1 METKANVTAQ
11 NESRVTSAKSRSSAE
26 SSDKTNIYVPPDG
39 TSEPVSTNDTETV
52 VRRYVEH
59 TGLASD
65 HINSFNELLD
75 GDLNDVF
82 ERTYQYNERTI
93 AYDLKKAKKTKDIAT
108 VRIIPRYSNIIVHP
122 PRMVVRESGMKMSLT
137 PSFACMNN
145 RYYVAPFTG
154 DFHIRLI
161 ATKADGTE
169 LIREDDI
176 KNVEITGFP
185 ILLKS
190 NKCPLS
196 TMTPE
201 VQIATCEDPL
211 NPGGYF
217 LLGSDWIN
225 KHMETLQFN
234 GLRIF
239 NSDHEGIATR
249 AEMLSKMDNTNGNSA
264 QFIIQYMYNE
274 DLLVKIDHK
283 PFRNFFF
290 PFYTIFRLLGVET
303 HKEMMDS
310 IVFEYDSPISQYIQV
325 KMARS
330 FRSKYKGSFPDS
342 SSMITLN
349 DLREYVI
356 TYMGTDFNYAGQEV
370 FEKNKNVFFADLYKY
385 IDLYFMPHIGTSAS
399 ARLEK
404 CRALGLYI
412 RMLFLVECGVYPE
425 TDRDSEVSKR
435 NERSGSRMV
444 KMLKTYINSTIARPI
459 LDAYEHALKNMSF
472 EDINLREVHN
482 SACDSDRLKK
492 INIRL
497 ITGGT
502 KKAIKTGQRGKTIVN
517 RLISQQATGGFLNRV
532 SGLREIVSDPTTAS
546 SKASEREHKMRE
558 LHPTSF
564 GYKDPVQTQESEN
577 IGRNKQMSITCSISS
592 HSNISVLLDTLE
604 AEYKSGL
611 IIRTPS
617 PAEKTRLTRVAINW
631 SGISL
636 GWTDQPY
643 LLVDKYRALR
653 RRGEIDRN
661 VSIVWNIQ
669 LQMVSFYCDADRLI
683 RPMCIV
689 QNNYGDSYTSQFC
702 KNAGD
707 LSDFV
712 QWSLLRKHHIRA
724 LNAGTITINDLI
736 SQGIIEM
743 VDAEEQA
750 LETIIAHSPEFLEK
764 NARNHMIRY
773 THMEMPSAIYGLSAL
788 VGNNFNLNNGVRT
801 AYASNHCRQ
810 ATCEH
815 SSNWRYRKDKG
826 ISLQMYTE
834 ISPVKT
840 IANHMTISSGVV
852 FRVIVMCHPY
862 DQEDSQGMS
871 TQLAESGK
879 VTTEYLERMS
889 NALGNDEE
897 FKVPTMGNS
906 RRKITADFSSIDAT
920 NALPVKNSML
930 YKGSAAIPKIHRS
943 VDKKTGETVYDD
955 RTSIYPNMEPAMM
968 FKAQEFRNEDD
979 IQVREINMIKTRNP
993 VLGTKFSS
1001 RHGQKGVI
1009 GNLIPPN
1016 DMPFDSSGGI
1026 PDLII
1031 NPHSFPSRITI
1042 AQWIE
1047 AKLAEMHGYKCSS
1060 INTTV
1065 HSPIDIDD
1073 IIAQLKEMGLHED
1086 GTSQMFNQST
1096 GIAISTRIFS
1106 GLIYY
1111 QNVQKNTQD
1120 KRYVVESGPTDII
1133 TRQPLEGKS
1142 VDGGLRIG
1150 EMERDVLIAIG
1161 ATMFTMEKHYYHSNQ
1176 ETIYVCEKC
1185 GTVPTVNVRSGV
1197 NCFMCGDSAQVYA
1210 IDTTWAS
1217 WVFLEELRTL
1227 NVQIRLLLQDHVYYK
1242 YADAPAIENMIGVI
1256 EKSEITDIPGDASG
1270 GSNNAD
1276 DESAEHPIDESL
1288 PWDEL

>member
-1 METKANVTAQ
+1 METKTNDI
-11 NESRVTSAKSRSSAE
+11 ESKTISTQSARSIAKV
-26 SSDKTNIYVPPDG
+26 DTYTPPDSS
-39 TSEPVSTNDTETV
+39 SEPISTNDTESV
-52 VRRYVEH
+52 IRRWVEH

-75 GDLNDVF
+75 GDLNNVF
-82 ERTYQYNERTI
+82 ERTYQHNERTI
-93 AYDLKKAKKTKDIAT
+93 AYDQKKAKKSKDIAT

-122 PRMVVRESGMKMSLT
+122 PRMVIRESGMKMPLT
-137 PSFACMNN
+137 PSFALMNN

-154 DFHIRLI
+154 DFHIRII
-161 ATKADGTE
+161 ATKTDGTE
-169 LIREDDI
+169 LVREDEI

-239 NSDHEGIATR
+239 MSDHEGIAMR
-249 AEMLSKMDNTNGNSA
+249 FEMLSKMDNTNGNSA
-264 QFIIQYMYNE
+264 QFIGQLMYND
-274 DLLVKIDHK
+274 DLLIKIDHK

-290 PFYTIFRLLGVET
+290 PFYTLFRLLGVET
-303 HKEMMDS
+303 HREMMDM
-310 IVFEYDSPISQYIQV
+310 IVGEYDSPISKYIQV
-325 KMARS
+325 KMMRCFDA
-330 FRSKYKGSFPDS
+330 KYKNSFPKA

-356 TYMGTDFNYAGQEV
+356 TYMGTDFNYAGQDV

-385 IDLYFMPHIGTSAS
+385 IDLYFMPHIGTSATS
-399 ARLEK
+399 RYRKAEE
-404 CRALGLYI
+404 LGMCIL
-412 RMLFLVECGVYPE
+412 MGFLVECGVFPE
-425 TDRDSEVSKR
+425 TDRDSEVNKR

-482 SACDSDRLKK
+482 NACDSDRLKK

-502 KKAIKTGQRGKTIVN
+502 KKAIKTQRGKTIVN

-558 LHPTSF
+558 LHHTSF
-564 GYKDPVQTQESEN
+564 GLKDPVQTQESEN
-577 IGRNKQMSITCSISS
+577 IGRNKQMSITCVITS

-604 AEYKSGL
+604 AEYKTGL
-611 IIRTPS
+611 IVKNPN
-617 PAEKTRLTRVAINW
+617 PVEKPGMTRVAINW

-643 LLVDKYRALR
+643 YLVDKYRALR
-653 RRGEIDRN
+653 RLGEIDSN
-661 VSIVWNIQ
+661 VSIVWNIR
-669 LQMVSFYCDADRLI
+669 LQMVSFYCDGDRLT

-724 LNAGTITINDLI
+724 LNAGTITVADLI
-736 SQGIIEM
+736 TAGVIEM

-750 LETIIAHSPEFLEK
+750 MEAIVAHSPEFLITC
-764 NARNHMIRY
+764 ARNHLIRY
-773 THMEMPSAIYGLSAL
+773 THVEMPAAIYGLPAL
-788 VGNNFNLNNGVRT
+788 FGNNFNLNNGVRT

-810 ATCEH
+810 AACEH
-815 SSNWRYRKDKG
+815 ASNWRYRKDKG

-834 ISPVKT
+834 LPPVKT

-852 FRVIVMCHPY
+852 FRIIVMCHPY
-862 DQEDSQGMS
+862 DQEDSQAMS
-871 TQLAESGK
+871 AQLAESGK

-943 VDKKTGETVYDD
+943 VDKKTGETIYDD
-955 RTSIYPNMEPAMM
+955 RTSIYSGMEPAIM

-979 IQVREINMIKTRNP
+979 IHVREINMVKTRNP

-1001 RHGQKGVI
+1001 RHGQKGVVGDI
-1009 GNLIPPN
+1009 VPSNN
-1016 DMPFDSSGGI
+1016 MPFDSSGGI

-1031 NPHSFPSRITI
+1031 NPHCFPSRITI

-1047 AKLAEMHGYKCSS
+1047 GKLAEMHGHGCSS
-1060 INTTV
+1060 VNTTV
-1065 HSPIDIDD
+1065 HSPIDINDV
-1073 IIAQLKEMGLHED
+1073 IAQLKELGFHAD
-1086 GTSQMFNQST
+1086 GTDQMFSPST
-1096 GIAISTRIFS
+1096 GIAIPTRIYS
-1106 GLIYY
+1106 GLVYY

-1150 EMERDVLIAIG
+1150 EMERDVLLAIG
-1161 ATMFTMEKHYYHSNQ
+1161 VTMFAMEKHYYHSNQ

-1197 NCFMCGDSAQVYA
+1197 NCLMCGDGVQVYA

-1242 YADAPAIENMIGVI
+1242 YADAPAINNMISL
-1256 EKSEITDIPGDASG
+1256 EEPEQDDAHG
-1270 GSNNAD
+1270 GKLDTVDEAD
-1276 DESAEHPIDESL
+1276 EYDNRVDSADPL
-1288 PWDEL
+1288 WDEL

>member
-1 METKANVTAQ
+1 METKANTVPSGEHVTRSAQ
-11 NESRVTSAKSRSSAE
+11 SIAKV
-26 SSDKTNIYVPPDG
+26 DPYVQPGDDD
-39 TSEPVSTNDTETV
+39 EPISTNDTESV
-52 VRRYVEH
+52 IRRYVEYN
-59 TGLASD
+59 GLASD
-65 HINSFNELLD
+65 HIRSFNELLD

-82 ERTYQYNERTI
+82 ERTYKYNERTI
-93 AYDLKKAKKTKDIAT
+93 AYDLKKTKKTKDIVT
-108 VRIIPRYSNIIVHP
+108 VKIIPQYSNIVVHP
-122 PRMVVRESGMKMSLT
+122 PRMVVRESGLKMPLT
-137 PSFACMNN
+137 PSFALMNN

-154 DFHIRLI
+154 DFHIKLV

-169 LIREDDI
+169 LVREDEI

-201 VQIATCEDPL
+201 VQAATCEDPL

-234 GLRIF
+234 GLRVF
-239 NSDHEGIATR
+239 NSDHEGICTR

-290 PFYTIFRLLGVET
+290 PFYTIFRLLGIET
-303 HKEMMDS
+303 HREMMDT
-310 IVFEYDSPISQYIQV
+310 IVYEYESPISKYIQV
-325 KMARS
+325 KMMRCFDA
-330 FRSKYKGSFPDS
+330 KYKSSFPKA
-342 SSMITLN
+342 SSMTTLN
-349 DLREYVI
+349 ELREYVI

-370 FEKNKNVFFADLYKY
+370 FEKNKSTFFTDLYKY
-385 IDLYFMPHIGTSAS
+385 IDLYFMPHIGTTPTS
-399 ARLEK
+399 RLDK

-412 RMLFLVECGVYPE
+412 RMLWLVECGVYPE
-425 TDRDSEVSKR
+425 TDRDSEVNKR

-472 EDINLREVHN
+472 EDINLKEVHN
-482 SACDSDRLKK
+482 NACDSDRLKK

-517 RLISQQATGGFLNRV
+517 RLISQQATGGYLNRI

-558 LHPTSF
+558 LHWTGF
-564 GYKDPVQTQESEN
+564 GFKDPVQTQESEN
-577 IGRNKQMSITCSISS
+577 IGRNKQQSVTCTITS

-611 IIRTPS
+611 IVREPS
-617 PAEKTRLTRVAINW
+617 AVEKTEMTRVAINW

-636 GWTDQPY
+636 GWTSRPY
-643 LLVDKYRALR
+643 YLVDKYRALR
-653 RRGEIDRN
+653 RQGEIDGN
-661 VSIVWNIQ
+661 ISVVWNIQ
-669 LQMVSFYCDADRLI
+669 LQMVSFYCDADRLT

-707 LSDFV
+707 LSDFR
-712 QWSLLRKHHIRA
+712 QWSLLRKRHIRA
-724 LNAGTITINDLI
+724 LNAGKITITDLI
-736 SQGIIEM
+736 SAGIIEM

-750 LETIIAHSPEFLEK
+750 METIIAHCPEFLEQ
-764 NARNHMIRY
+764 NARNHMVRY
-773 THMEMPSAIYGLSAL
+773 THVEMPAAIYGLPAL

-810 ATCEH
+810 AACEH
-815 SSNWRYRKDKG
+815 MSNWRYRKDKG

-834 ISPVKT
+834 VSPVKT

-871 TQLAESGK
+871 KQLAESGK
-879 VTTEYLERMS
+879 VTTEYLDRMS

-897 FKVPTMGNS
+897 FKVPTMSNS
-906 RRKITADFSSIDAT
+906 RRKITADFSNIDAT
-920 NALPVKNSML
+920 TALPIKNSML
-930 YKGSAAIPKIHRS
+930 HKGSAAIPKVHRS
-943 VDKKTGETVYDD
+943 VDKKTGETLYDD

-979 IQVREINMIKTRNP
+979 IHVREINLIKTRNP

-1001 RHGQKGVI
+1001 RHGQKGVVGDI
-1009 GNLIPPN
+1009 IPPN
-1016 DMPFDSSGGI
+1016 NMVFDSSGGI

-1047 AKLAEMHGYKCSS
+1047 AKLAEMHGQKCSS
-1060 INTTV
+1060 VNTTV
-1065 HSPIDIDD
+1065 HSPIDINEV
-1073 IIAQLKEMGLHED
+1073 IAQLKAMGLHED
-1086 GTSQMFNQST
+1086 GTDQMYNGST
-1096 GIAISTRIFS
+1096 GIAIATRIFS
-1106 GLIYY
+1106 GLVYY

-1150 EMERDVLIAIG
+1150 EMERDVLLAIG
-1161 ATMFTMEKHYYHSNQ
+1161 VTMFAMEKHYYHSNQ

-1197 NCFMCGDSAQVYA
+1197 NCLMCGDGVQVYA
-1210 IDTTWAS
+1210 VDTTWAS
-1217 WVFLEELRTL
+1217 WVFLEELRAL
-1227 NVQIRLLLQDHVYYK
+1227 NVQIRLMLQDHVYYK
-1242 YADAPAIENMIGVI
+1242 YTDAPAIENMIELADDQPATTSDNISGGIDQADEDDAV
-1256 EKSEITDIPGDASG
+1256 ASG
-1270 GSNNAD
+1270 ID
-1276 DESAEHPIDESL
+1276 DSL

>member
-1 METKANVTAQ
+1 MKSEIDTVDH
-11 NESRVTSAKSRSSAE
+11 NESFIISGNPVHSSKELAKIDPYTTPDEKDESVSS
-26 SSDKTNIYVPPDG
+26 
-39 TSEPVSTNDTETV
+39 NDTETV
-52 VRRYVEH
+52 VRRWVEH
-59 TGLASD
+59 NGLASE
-65 HINSFNELLD
+65 HIVSFNELIDKELR
-75 GDLNDVF
+75 DVF
-82 ERTYQYNERTI
+82 ERTYMHNERTV
-93 AYDLKKAKKTKDIAT
+93 AYDLKKMKKSKDIVT
-108 VRIIPRYSNIIVHP
+108 VKIIPRYSNIIFHP
-122 PRMVVRESGMKMSLT
+122 PRMIVRESGMKMPLT
-137 PSFACMNN
+137 PSFALMNN

-154 DFHIRLI
+154 DFHIKLV
-161 ATKADGTE
+161 ATKSDGTE
-169 LIREDDI
+169 MVREDDI
-176 KNVEITGFP
+176 KNVEITAFP

-201 VQIATCEDPL
+201 VQVATCEDPI

-239 NSDHEGIATR
+239 KSDHEGIAIR
-249 AEMLSKMDNTNGNSA
+249 GEMLSKMDNTNGNSA
-264 QFIIQYMYNE
+264 QFILHIMYND

-303 HKEMMDS
+303 HKEMMDM
-310 IVFEYDSPISQYIQV
+310 IVHEYESPISKYIQV
-325 KMARS
+325 RMMRCFDA
-330 FRSKYKGSFPDS
+330 KYKTSFPKS
-342 SSMITLN
+342 SLMITLN
-349 DLREYVI
+349 ELREYVI

-385 IDLYFMPHIGTSAS
+385 IDIYFMPHIGTDSTS
-399 ARLEK
+399 RRRK
-404 CRALGLYI
+404 CEELGMCI
-412 RMLFLVECGVYPE
+412 RMMFLVECDVYPE
-425 TDRDSEVSKR
+425 TDRDSEVNKR
-435 NERSGSRMV
+435 NERSGSRMI

-482 SACDSDRLKK
+482 NACDSDRLKK

-558 LHPTSF
+558 LHYTSF
-564 GYKDPVQTQESEN
+564 GFKDPVQTQESEN
-577 IGRNKQMSITCSISS
+577 IGRNKQMSITCTITTY
-592 HSNISVLLDTLE
+592 SNISILLDTLE
-604 AEYKSGL
+604 IEYKSGL
-611 IIRTPS
+611 IEKSPS
-617 PAEKTRLTRVAINW
+617 PERLVKMTRVAINW
-631 SGISL
+631 AGISL
-636 GWTDQPY
+636 GWTDRPY
-643 LLVDKYRALR
+643 YLVDKYRALR
-653 RRGEIDRN
+653 RLGEIDGN
-661 VSIVWNIQ
+661 ISIVWNIQ
-669 LQMVSFYCDADRLI
+669 LQMVSFYCDADRLS

-712 QWSLLRKHHIRA
+712 QWSLLRKRHIRDLA
-724 LNAGTITINDLI
+724 SGKITIRDLI
-736 SQGIIEM
+736 MAGIIEM

-750 LETIIAHSPEFLEK
+750 METIIAHSPEFLEK

-773 THMEMPSAIYGLSAL
+773 THMEMPSAIYGLPAL
-788 VGNNFNLNNGVRT
+788 VGNNFNFNNGVRT

-815 SSNWRYRKDKG
+815 SSNWRYRKDK
-826 ISLQMYTE
+826 ISLQTYTE
-834 ISPVKT
+834 VPIVKT
-840 IANHMTISSGVV
+840 IANHMTISSGLG
-852 FRVIVMCHPY
+852 FRIGVMCSPY
-862 DQEDSQGMS
+862 NQEDSQEMS
-871 TQLAESGK
+871 AQLVESGK
-879 VTTEYLERMS
+879 VTTECLERMS

-897 FKVPTMGNS
+897 FKVPSMS
-906 RRKITADFSSIDAT
+906 SSKRKITADFSNIDAT
-920 NALPVKNSML
+920 NALPIKNSIL
-930 YKGSAAIPKIHRS
+930 HKGSAAIPKVHKT
-943 VDKKTGETVYDD
+943 VDKKTGETIYDD
-955 RTSIYPNMEPAMM
+955 RTSIYPNMEPALM
-968 FKAQEFRNEDD
+968 FKAQEFRNEEEV
-979 IQVREINMIKTRNP
+979 QVREINIMKTRNP

-1001 RHGQKGVI
+1001 RHGQKGVV
-1009 GNLIPPN
+1009 GNIVAPN
-1016 DMPFDSSGGI
+1016 DMPFDMSGGI
-1026 PDLII
+1026 FDLII
-1031 NPHSFPSRITI
+1031 NPHCFPSRITI

-1047 AKLAEMHGYKCSS
+1047 GKLADMHGFGCSS
-1060 INTTV
+1060 VDTTV
-1065 HSPIDIDD
+1065 HSPMNISEVVR
-1073 IIAQLKEMGLHED
+1073 QLEELGFHAD
-1086 GTSQMFNQST
+1086 GTEQMYNPQT
-1096 GIAISTRIFS
+1096 GIAIFTRIYS
-1106 GLIYY
+1106 GIVYY

-1150 EMERDVLIAIG
+1150 EMERDVLLAIG
-1161 ATMFTMEKHYYHSNQ
+1161 VTMFAMEKNYYHSNQ

-1185 GTVPTVNVRSGV
+1185 GTVPTVNVRYGV
-1197 NCFMCGDSAQVYA
+1197 NCLMCGDGAQVYA

-1227 NVQIRLLLQDHVYYK
+1227 NIQIRLLLQDHVYYK
-1242 YADAPAIENMIGVI
+1242 YADAPAITDMISAVDDGQSTV
-1256 EKSEITDIPGDASG
+1256 GGLAS
-1270 GSNNAD
+1270 
-1276 DESAEHPIDESL
+1276 IDEDEPL
-1288 PWDEL
+1288 DQPEDDAPWDEL

>member
-1 METKANVTAQ
+1 MEVKANTDSQVVVHVK
-11 NESRVTSAKSRSSAE
+11 EAE
-26 SSDKTNIYVPPDG
+26 SSIARTLAKIDPYTPPDAS
-39 TSEPVSTNDTETV
+39 SEPVSTNDTETV
-52 VRRYVEH
+52 VRRWVEYK
-59 TGLASD
+59 GLASD
-65 HINSFNELLD
+65 HIESFNALLD
-75 GDLNDVF
+75 TDLNNVF
-82 ERTYQYNERTI
+82 ERTYQHNQRTI
-93 AYDLKKAKKTKDIAT
+93 AYDQKKQKKTKDIVT
-108 VRIIPRYSNIIVHP
+108 VRIKPEYSNIVVHP
-122 PRMVVRESGMKMSLT
+122 PRMVIRESGMKMPLT
-137 PSFACMNN
+137 PSFALMNN

-154 DFHIRLI
+154 DFHIQLV

-169 LIREDDI
+169 LVREDSI
-176 KNVEITGFP
+176 RNVEITGFP

-201 VQIATCEDPL
+201 VQTATCEDPL
-211 NPGGYF
+211 NTGGYF
-217 LLGSDWIN
+217 LLGSDWVN

-234 GLRIF
+234 GLRCF

-264 QFIIQYMYNE
+264 QFIVQLMYNN

-290 PFYTIFRLLGVET
+290 PFYALYRLLGVET
-303 HKEMMDS
+303 HRSMMDT
-310 IVFEYDSPISQYIQV
+310 IVHEYDSPISQYIQV
-325 KMARS
+325 KMMRCFEA
-330 FRSKYKGSFPDS
+330 KYKNSFPKAS
-342 SSMITLN
+342 QMITVN

-370 FEKNKNVFFADLYKY
+370 FEKNKNTFFTDLYKY
-385 IDLYFMPHIGTSAS
+385 IDLYFMPHIGITAA
-399 ARLEK
+399 ARIDK
-404 CRALGLYI
+404 CKALGAVILH
-412 RMLFLVECGVYPE
+412 MFLVECGVFPE
-425 TDRDSEVSKR
+425 TDRDSEVNKR

-472 EDINLREVHN
+472 EDINLKEVHN
-482 SACDSDRLKK
+482 NACDSDRLKK

-532 SGLREIVSDPTTAS
+532 SSLREIVSDPTTAS
-546 SKASEREHKMRE
+546 SKSSQREHKMRE
-558 LHPTSF
+558 LHHTGF

-577 IGRNKQMSITCSISS
+577 IGRNKQMTITCNISS

-604 AEYKSGL
+604 AEYASGL
-611 IIRTPS
+611 IIKDPGS
-617 PAEKTRLTRVAINW
+617 AEKVELTRVAINW

-636 GWTDQPY
+636 GWTDRPY
-643 LLVDKYRALR
+643 YLVDKYRAMR
-653 RRGEIDRN
+653 RRGEIDSN

-669 LQMVSFYCDADRLI
+669 LSMVSFYCDGDRLI

-702 KNAGD
+702 KNRGD
-707 LSDFV
+707 LSDFT
-712 QWSLLRKHHIRA
+712 QWSLLRRSHIRA
-724 LNAGTITINDLI
+724 LNAGKITVTDLI
-736 SQGIIEM
+736 AAGIIEL

-750 LETIIAHSPEFLEK
+750 LETIIAHCPEFLAK
-764 NARNHMIRY
+764 NANNHMVRY
-773 THMEMPSAIYGLSAL
+773 THMEMPAAIYGLPAL

-810 ATCEH
+810 AACEH
-815 SSNWRYRKDKG
+815 ASNWRYRKDKG

-834 ISPVKT
+834 LSPVKT

-852 FRVIVMCHPY
+852 FRVIVMCTKY
-862 DQEDSQGMS
+862 DQEDSQEMS
-871 TQLAESGK
+871 TQLQESGK
-879 VTTEYLERMS
+879 VTTESLERMS

-906 RRKITADFSSIDAT
+906 RRKITADFSSVDAIT
-920 NALPVKNSML
+920 ALPIKNSML
-930 YKGSAAIPKIHRS
+930 YKGSAAIPKIHKS
-943 VDKKTGETVYDD
+943 VDKKTGETIYDD
-955 RTSIYPNMEPAMM
+955 RTSIYPGMEPAMV
-968 FKAQEFRNEDD
+968 FKSQEFRNEDD
-979 IQVREINMIKTRNP
+979 IHVREINLIKTRNP

-1001 RHGQKGVI
+1001 RHGQKGVL
-1009 GNLIPPN
+1009 GNISPPN
-1016 DMPFDSSGGI
+1016 DMPFNSSGAI

-1047 AKLAEMHGYKCSS
+1047 GKLAEMYGFKCSS
-1060 INTTV
+1060 VNTTV
-1065 HSPIDIDD
+1065 HSPIDINEV
-1073 IIAQLKEMGLHED
+1073 IAQLKELGMHED
-1086 GTSQMFNQST
+1086 GTDQLFDGRT
-1096 GIAISTRIFS
+1096 GIAIATRVYA

-1150 EMERDVLIAIG
+1150 EMERDVLLAIG
-1161 ATMFTMEKHYYHSNQ
+1161 VTMFAMEKHYYHSNQ
-1176 ETIYVCEKC
+1176 ETIYVCENC

-1197 NCFMCGDSAQVYA
+1197 NCLMCGDGVQVYA
-1210 IDTTWAS
+1210 VDTTWAS

-1227 NVQIRLLLQDHVYYK
+1227 NIQVRLLLQDHVYYK
-1242 YADAPAIENMIGVI
+1242 YADAPAIENMI
-1256 EKSEITDIPGDASG
+1256 TLPDDAQDEPVTG
-1270 GSNNAD
+1270 GLQTV
-1276 DESAEHPIDESL
+1276 DEEAEDAEQP